1 MVKKLGFIHQCAF
14 PAQSTVLSAS
24 YFQAHHLWG
33 YVLQPILL
41 PHTSHIRF
49 ITDNFSFSS
58 DTETGRQSRQRN
70 QIAQYARYANL
81 AMVRHISGSSS
92 KIRAGTHGR
101 FGNPL
106 YRACRGCFE
115 DIVDFLLDR
124 DVDHHDRVL
133 TAANRAGCGGIM
145 RKVLKRKITFE
156 TDFAPR
162 ELLVEIIKRE
172 DGPMLQ
178 LILEHGY
185 MVTLGRYE
193 EAMEMAVAHGLESM
207 IDCLNGLEI
216 VEDPPYFSERYNH

>member
-1 MVKKLGFIHQCAF
+1 
-14 PAQSTVLSAS
+14 
-24 YFQAHHLWG
+24 
-33 YVLQPILL
+33 
-41 PHTSHIRF
+41 
-49 ITDNFSFSS
+49 
-58 DTETGRQSRQRN
+58 
-70 QIAQYARYANL
+70 
-81 AMVRHISGSSS
+81 
-92 KIRAGTHGR
+92 
-101 FGNPL
+101 
-106 YRACRGCFE
+106 
-115 DIVDFLLDR
+115 
-124 DVDHHDRVL
+124 
-133 TAANRAGCGGIM
+133 M